1 MEASVPLQREHGLTD
16 PLLLDSRANLYC
28 SKPRRLWYF
37 VRVVLGNEYDCYEE
51 AMGLTRVKSA

>member
-1 MEASVPLQREHGLTD
+1 MPLQREHGLTD

-28 SKPRRLWYF
+28 SKPCRLWYF
-37 VRVVLGNEYDCYEE
+37 VRVVLGNEYGCYEE